1 MSTESIKDDASE
13 RRSKLSPAK
22 QALLEKRLRGEFKD
36 DAKLQVIP
44 RRAEQNLVPLSFAQ
58 QRLWFLDQLKPG
70 SPFYNVPKAVRMSG
84 ALNVEAL
91 QRTLE
96 ALVARH
102 ESLRTTFASVE
113 SRTVQVITPSLSLGL
128 PVVDLSDQPESE
140 REAEALRLAA
150 EEAFRPFDLSRGP
163 LVRAILLRLSRE
175 DHVLLLTL
183 HHIISDGWSM
193 GVLFRELGALYEA
206 FSQGRPSPLGELP
219 IQYADY
225 AVWQREWLRNEVLE
239 KQLSYWKRQLGDN
252 LPVLDLPTDHPRPPV
267 QSFRGTYRHIALPKK
282 LSAGIKALSQ
292 REGATLFMTLLAA
305 FQTLLARYTGQD
317 DVVVGSP
324 IANRTRIETEGLIG
338 FFVNTLVMRGD
349 LSGDPTFRE
358 LLSRAKEV
366 ALGAYAHQDLPFEQL
381 VEELQPERDLS
392 NNPLFQVIFALQNAR
407 SSPLQLAGLTL
418 SQLGVKRVTSKFDLA
433 LFMWEESEELK
444 VTLEYSTDLFEA
456 ETITRMLGHFQ
467 NLLGGIVADPDQRLS
482 QLSILSEAEQNQLVV
497 EWNNTATEYPREK
510 TVHQLFEEQVA
521 LRPDT
526 LAVVFEDEQLTYRE
540 LNRRANQVAHY
551 LQGRGV
557 GPEVRVGM
565 MIERSVEMVVG
576 LLGILKAGGAYL
588 PLDPAYPRERLSFM
602 LEDAG
607 VQVLLTQ
614 ARLLDSVPAP
624 NVEVVCIDSQWE
636 AISTE
641 STDNLSSGATAESL
655 AYVIY
660 TSGSTG
666 RAKGVAVTNRSI
678 VRLVRNTN
686 YVDFTAEE
694 VFLQF
699 APVSFDASTFELW
712 GCLLN
717 GARLV
722 VFPAHTPSLE
732 ELSRVLIAERITTLW
747 LTAGLFHQMVD
758 GHVDGLRGVRQLL
771 AGGDVLSVSHVEK
784 LLREVPQCRLINGY
798 GPTENTTFTCC
809 HTIMTGTPLNGSV
822 PIGRPVANTQVYVLD
837 GRLQP
842 VPVGVPGELY
852 IGGDGLARGY
862 LNRPELTTERFI
874 AHPFSDEAEGRL
886 YRTGDQVRYLKDGTL
901 EFLGRLDSQVKVRG
915 YRIELEEIEAVLSEH
930 TRVEQ
935 AIVIARED
943 GVGDKRLIA
952 YVTQH
957 AEPTALEEQ
966 SASTELQAAQVSHW
980 QALYEDLYHQGV
992 GEDEDAAF
1000 DITGWNSSYTGEAI
1014 PAAEMREWQAHTVE
1028 RILSVKPKHVLE
1040 IGCGTGLL
1048 LFKVAPHCEQYVGT
1062 DFSQA
1067 VIENL
1072 SPQVAA
1078 RGLTHVALM
1087 RREANDFEGIAPA
1100 IYDTVVINSVVQYF
1114 PSIQYLV
1121 EVLEGAISAVAP
1133 GGAIFIGDV
1142 RNYELLEAFHASVEL
1157 TRASAKLTTEQLRQ
1171 RVQEQLVEENELVVA
1186 PDFFTALGERLG
1198 RISRVEVL
1206 PKRGTAD
1213 NELTRFRYD
1222 VMLHVGEEVAEQPTE
1237 QATAPLD
1244 VTWREWHR
1252 EGLTVAAVRQIL
1264 EQTEPEVLGI
1274 ARVPN
1279 ARVLAATR
1287 IMELVANRESLPTV
1301 GELREALAKVR
1312 GEGVNPEELWSLGA
1326 GLPYEVEVSWAG
1338 GGRDGHCDVVYTRRR
1353 HAPTIDAA
1361 PSNRTARVA
1370 AEKGKGIPA
1379 IRWPGAA
1386 EKGGGVERAWSYYA
1400 NQPLA
1405 RSLFRSL
1412 APQLRRYL
1420 EEKLPEYMVP
1430 QAFVLLDEMPLTPNG
1445 KVDRRALPEPDRTR
1459 PELAAEYVAPRSA
1472 VEEVVASIW
1481 SEVLD
1486 VEQVGVHDNFFDLGG
1501 HSLKATQVISHLREA
1516 LQVEL
1521 PLRSLFEEPTVA
1533 GLALRVLDDP
1543 DERVKVEKIAR
1554 LMVSLA
1560 KLSEDDVDAMLE
1572 EKTLMLEG
1580 IRTK

>member
-1 MSTESIKDDASE
+1 MSTESTKDDASE
-13 RRSKLSPAK
+13 RRAKLSPAK
-22 QALLEKRLRGEFKD
+22 QALLEKRLRGEFRD

-44 RRAEQNLVPLSFAQ
+44 RRAEKNLVPLSFAQ

-70 SPFYNVPKAVRMSG
+70 SPFYNVPKAMRMSG

-96 ALVARH
+96 TLVARH

-113 SRTVQVITPSLSLGL
+113 SKTVQVITPSLSLGL
-128 PVVDLSDQPESE
+128 PVVDLSDLSESE
-140 REAEALRLAA
+140 REVEALRLAA
-150 EEAFRPFDLSRGP
+150 EEAFRPFDLARGP
-163 LVRAILLRLSRE
+163 LVRATLLRLGRE

-206 FSQGRPSPLGELP
+206 FSQGRPSPLRELP

-225 AVWQREWLRNEVLE
+225 AVWQREWLRGEVLE

-267 QSFRGTYRHIALPKK
+267 QSFRGTYRHLALPKN
-282 LSAGIKALSQ
+282 LSASIKALSQ

-305 FQTLLARYTGQD
+305 LQTLFARYTGQD

-358 LLSRAKEV
+358 LLSRAKET

-407 SSPLQLAGLTL
+407 PSPLQLAGLTL

-467 NLLGGIVADPDQRLS
+467 NLLSEIVADPDQRLS
-482 QLSILSEAEQNQLVV
+482 QLSILSETERNQLVV

-510 TVHQLFEEQVA
+510 AVHQLFEEQVA
-521 LRPDT
+521 LRPDAV
-526 LAVVFEDEQLTYRE
+526 AVVFGGAQVSYRE

-557 GPEVRVGM
+557 GPEVRVGI

-602 LEDAG
+602 IEDAG
-607 VQVLLTQ
+607 VPVLLTQ
-614 ARLLDSVPAP
+614 ARLLDSVPVHNA
-624 NVEVVCIDSQWE
+624 EVVCIDRDWE
-636 AISTE
+636 GISAE
-641 STDNLSSGATAESL
+641 STDNPSSGATAESL

-758 GHVDGLRGVRQLL
+758 GHVEGLRGVRQLL

-809 HTIMTGTPLNGSV
+809 HTIITGTPLNGSV

-837 GRLQP
+837 SRLQP

-862 LNRPELTTERFI
+862 LNRPELTAERFI

-915 YRIELEEIEAVLSEH
+915 YRIELEEIEAVLNEH

-957 AEPTALEEQ
+957 AEPTASEEQ

-980 QALYEDLYHQGV
+980 KTLYEDLYHRGV

-1014 PAAEMREWQAHTVE
+1014 PAAEMREWQTHTVA
-1028 RILSVKPKHVLE
+1028 RILSAKPKRVLE

-1048 LFKVAPHCEQYVGT
+1048 LFKVAPQCEQYVGT

-1072 SPQVAA
+1072 SPQVEA
-1078 RGLTHVALM
+1078 RGLTHVTLM
-1087 RREANDFEGIAPA
+1087 RREANDFEAMAPA
-1100 IYDTVVINSVVQYF
+1100 SFDTVVINSVVQYF
-1114 PSIQYLV
+1114 PSIEYLV

-1157 TRASAKLTTEQLRQ
+1157 ARASAKLTTEQLRQ

-1186 PDFFTALGERLG
+1186 PGFFTALGERMG

-1206 PKRGTAD
+1206 PKRGIAD

-1222 VMLHVGEEVAEQPTE
+1222 VMLHVGEQVSEQT
-1237 QATAPLD
+1237 TAPLD

-1252 EGLTVAAVRQIL
+1252 EELSVAAVRRML

-1279 ARVLAATR
+1279 ARVSAATR
-1287 IMELVANRESLPTV
+1287 VMELVANRESLPTV
-1301 GELREALAKVR
+1301 GELREALAKLD
-1312 GEGVNPEELWSLGA
+1312 GEGVNPEELWSLGD
-1326 GLPYEVEVSWAG
+1326 GLPYEVNVSWAG
-1338 GGRDGHCDVVYTRRR
+1338 GGRDGHCDVMYTRRR
-1353 HAPTIDAA
+1353 HETVDAA
-1361 PSNRTARVA
+1361 SSNGTARVA
-1370 AEKGKGIPA
+1370 AERSEARPA

-1386 EKGGGVERAWSYYA
+1386 EQGGVERAWSYYA

-1459 PELAAEYVAPRSA
+1459 PELAAEYIAPRSA

-1533 GLALRVLDDP
+1533 GLALRILEDP
-1543 DERVKVEKIAR
+1543 EERVKVEKIAR

-1560 KLSEDDVDAMLE
+1560 KLSEDDVDAMLD

-1580 IRTK
+1580 VRAK

>member
-1 MSTESIKDDASE
+1 
-13 RRSKLSPAK
+13 
-22 QALLEKRLRGEFKD
+22 
-36 DAKLQVIP
+36 
-44 RRAEQNLVPLSFAQ
+44 
-58 QRLWFLDQLKPG
+58 
-70 SPFYNVPKAVRMSG
+70 
-84 ALNVEAL
+84 
-91 QRTLE
+91 
-96 ALVARH
+96 
-102 ESLRTTFASVE
+102 
-113 SRTVQVITPSLSLGL
+113 
-128 PVVDLSDQPESE
+128 
-140 REAEALRLAA
+140 
-150 EEAFRPFDLSRGP
+150 
-163 LVRAILLRLSRE
+163 
-175 DHVLLLTL
+175 
-183 HHIISDGWSM
+183 
-193 GVLFRELGALYEA
+193 
-206 FSQGRPSPLGELP
+206 
-219 IQYADY
+219 
-225 AVWQREWLRNEVLE
+225 
-239 KQLSYWKRQLGDN
+239 
-252 LPVLDLPTDHPRPPV
+252 
-267 QSFRGTYRHIALPKK
+267 
-282 LSAGIKALSQ
+282 
-292 REGATLFMTLLAA
+292 
-305 FQTLLARYTGQD
+305 
-317 DVVVGSP
+317 
-324 IANRTRIETEGLIG
+324 
-338 FFVNTLVMRGD
+338 
-349 LSGDPTFRE
+349 
-358 LLSRAKEV
+358 
-366 ALGAYAHQDLPFEQL
+366 
-381 VEELQPERDLS
+381 
-392 NNPLFQVIFALQNAR
+392 
-407 SSPLQLAGLTL
+407 
-418 SQLGVKRVTSKFDLA
+418 
-433 LFMWEESEELK
+433 
-444 VTLEYSTDLFEA
+444 
-456 ETITRMLGHFQ
+456 
-467 NLLGGIVADPDQRLS
+467 
-482 QLSILSEAEQNQLVV
+482 
-497 EWNNTATEYPREK
+497 
-510 TVHQLFEEQVA
+510 
-521 LRPDT
+521 
-526 LAVVFEDEQLTYRE
+526 
-540 LNRRANQVAHY
+540 
-551 LQGRGV
+551 
-557 GPEVRVGM
+557 

-602 LEDAG
+602 LEDAA
-607 VQVLLTQ
+607 VLVLLTQ
-614 ARLLDSVPAP
+614 ARFVEIAPAH
-624 NVEVVCIDSQWE
+624 NAEVVCIDSDWE
-636 AISTE
+636 AISSE
-641 STDNLSSGATAESL
+641 STENPISGATAESL

-678 VRLVRNTN
+678 VRLVKNTN

-717 GARLV
+717 GARLI

-732 ELSRVLIAERITTLW
+732 ELSRVLTAQRVTTLW
-747 LTAGLFHQMVD
+747 LSAGLFHQMVD
-758 GHVDGLRGVRQLL
+758 GHVAGLRGVRQLL

-809 HTIMTGTPLNGSV
+809 HTMVNGTTLKGSV

-837 GRLQP
+837 RHLQP

-874 AHPFSDEAEGRL
+874 AHPFSGEPEGRL

-915 YRIELEEIEAVLSEH
+915 YRIELEEIEAVLSDH

-935 AIVIARED
+935 AIVVARED

-957 AEPTALEEQ
+957 VEPTALEEQ
-966 SASTELQAAQVSHW
+966 SASTELQVAQVSHW
-980 QALYEDLYHQGV
+980 QALYEDLYHRGV
-992 GEDEDAAF
+992 GEEEDAAF
-1000 DITGWNSSYTGEAI
+1000 DITGWNSSYTGEPI
-1014 PAAEMREWQAHTVE
+1014 PAAEMREWQAHTVA
-1028 RILSVKPKHVLE
+1028 RILSVKPKRVLE

-1048 LFKVAPHCEQYVGT
+1048 LFKVAPHCKQYVGT

-1072 SPQVAA
+1072 LPQVAA
-1078 RGLTHVALM
+1078 RGLTHVTLM
-1087 RREANDFEGIAPA
+1087 GREAKDFDAIAPA
-1100 IYDTVVINSVVQYF
+1100 SYDTVVINSVVQYF
-1114 PSIQYLV
+1114 PSIEYLL
-1121 EVLEGAISAVAP
+1121 EVLEGAVSAVIP

-1157 TRASAKLTTEQLRQ
+1157 TRSSATLSTEQWRQ
-1171 RVQEQLVEENELVVA
+1171 RVREQVGEENELVVA
-1186 PDFFTALGERLG
+1186 PSFFTALGERMG
-1198 RISRVEVL
+1198 RIIRVEVL

-1222 VMLHVGEEVAEQPTE
+1222 VMLHVGEQVQERAAE
-1237 QATAPLD
+1237 PLE
-1244 VTWREWHR
+1244 VTWHDWHR
-1252 EGLTVAAVRQIL
+1252 EALTVAAVRQML

-1279 ARVLAATR
+1279 ARVVTATR
-1287 IMELVANRESLPTV
+1287 IMELVANQESLPTV
-1301 GELREALAKVR
+1301 VELREAMAKLG
-1312 GEGVNPEELWSLGA
+1312 GEGVNPEQLWSLCA
-1326 GLPYEVEVSWAG
+1326 GLPYEVDVSWAG

-1353 HAPTIDAA
+1353 NAPTIDAA
-1361 PSNRTARVA
+1361 PTNRTARVA
-1370 AEKGKGIPA
+1370 VEEGAGRPAIGWPGSAEKVSS
-1379 IRWPGAA
+1379 
-1386 EKGGGVERAWSYYA
+1386 VERAWSYYA

-1459 PELAAEYVAPRSA
+1459 PELAAEYIAPRTA

-1481 SEVLD
+1481 IEVLD
-1486 VEQVGVHDNFFDLGG
+1486 VEKVGVYDNFFDLGG

-1533 GLALRVLDDP
+1533 GLALRVLEDP

-1560 KLSEDDVDAMLE
+1560 KLSEDDVEAMLD
-1572 EKTLMLEG
+1572 EKTSCLRGLGLNEPFVQA
-1580 IRTK
+1580 